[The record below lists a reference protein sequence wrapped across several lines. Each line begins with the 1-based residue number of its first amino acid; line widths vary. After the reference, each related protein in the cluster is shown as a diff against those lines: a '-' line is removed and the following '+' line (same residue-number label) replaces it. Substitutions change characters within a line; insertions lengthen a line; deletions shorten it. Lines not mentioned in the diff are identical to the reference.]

1 MDLIAAY
8 HAKDRKLY
16 DETVEE
22 ITEGLEVFIQTYS
35 LDIQDKLR
43 IKIRM
48 PFECTTEELDK
59 EQAEKLIEVLQKMV
73 KQL

>member
-1 MDLIAAY
+1 MNLIAAY

-22 ITEGLEVFIQTYS
+22 ITEGLEVFLQTYS
-35 LDIQDKLR
+35 FDNQDKLR

-48 PFECTTEELDK
+48 PFDCATEELDK
-59 EQAEKLIEVLQKMV
+59 EQAEKLIEALQKMI
-73 KQL
+73 KQP